1 MYRTILNDYRSHFKS
16 AMMRVWESAGWILV
30 FLGYLTIEMIITAE
44 RELSFFLIAVPSI
57 VAYMIA
63 RMYGG
68 FFNKTFYLCPM
79 DANERRNYAIHSYR
93 LRIIITSTLFLLF
106 NIPPVILGMYSIPV
120 FLCRMLVFGCVTV
133 SANIYCQSKKVD
145 NKDVYPFV
153 GNYMTVN
160 ICSNV
165 YNFIAVIF
173 MGCIDSYDIKQ
184 IDKWSIVMI
193 AILVITQ
200 FIVTIYKVKKFY
212 WQSIVVMEFYK

>member
-1 MYRTILNDYRSHFKS
+1 
-16 AMMRVWESAGWILV
+16 
-30 FLGYLTIEMIITAE
+30 
-44 RELSFFLIAVPSI
+44 
-57 VAYMIA
+57 
-63 RMYGG
+63 
-68 FFNKTFYLCPM
+68 
-79 DANERRNYAIHSYR
+79 
-93 LRIIITSTLFLLF
+93 
-106 NIPPVILGMYSIPV
+106 
-120 FLCRMLVFGCVTV
+120 
-133 SANIYCQSKKVD
+133 
-145 NKDVYPFV
+145 
-153 GNYMTVN
+153 MTVN